1 MKKTAIFASLL
12 LLIAASS
19 FAASNIVIVNLNAP
33 GVGFNDPTPV
43 VPVGGNTG
51 TTLGQQRLNAFQY
64 AADIWGATLDS
75 KVQIRIQAQF
85 ASQTCTA
92 TSATLGSAGATTVHR
107 DFAEAP
113 LPATWYSGALAS
125 KLTGRDM
132 NPTGNHINATFNANL
147 NGNPACL
154 GGRKWYLGFDG
165 NKGTDIDL
173 VAVLLHEFGHGLG
186 FQTFTTLGTGAQF
199 NGFTDMYAR
208 NLLNASTSKTYPQ
221 MTNAERVAASTN
233 SRNLVWVGSHVT
245 EAVPEVLA
253 LGVPLLTV
261 TSPASVAGKYAVGLA
276 AFGAPLSSP
285 GVSGSVVLGLDA
297 SDAAGPS
304 TTDGCSPLTNASAVA
319 GKIAVLD
326 RGTCGF
332 AVKAKNAQD
341 AGAIGVIIADN
352 AAGSPPAD
360 MAGVDESI
368 SIPSVRVTLNDG
380 IALKAALSG
389 GVHATM
395 GLDLSARAG
404 AHPLLQMAQM
414 FAPSPSQ
421 AGSSVSHYDTI
432 AFPNQLMEPSIN
444 VDLTQSV
451 KPPQDMTLP
460 LMRDIGWYPDADL
473 DMVSDAGDDQCL
485 GSDLGATIAIGSCE
499 TGIANI
505 FSSATGC
512 SRSDLIAKIA
522 AASSNHGGFVSGVTS
537 LANEWKKTGEITG
550 REYSTIISC
559 TAGSALP

>member
-1 MKKTAIFASLL
+1 MKRTVIFASLV

-33 GVGFNDPTPV
+33 NVGFNDPTPV
-43 VPVGGNTG
+43 TPVGGNTG

-75 KVQIRIQAQF
+75 KVEIRIQAQF

-92 TSATLGSAGATTVHR
+92 TTATLGSAGATAVNR
-107 DFAEAP
+107 DFVGAP
-113 LPATWYSGALAS
+113 EPATWYSVALAS
-125 KLTGRDM
+125 KLAGVDLR
-132 NPTGNHINATFNANL
+132 PTGNHINATFNANL

-173 VAVLLHEFGHGLG
+173 IAVLLHEFGHGLG
-186 FQTFTTLGTGAQF
+186 FQTFTTLSTGAQF

-208 NLLNASTSKTYPQ
+208 NLLNASTSKSYPQ
-221 MTNAERVAASTN
+221 MTNAERLAASTN
-233 SRNLVWVGSHVT
+233 SRNLVWLGSHVT
-245 EAVPEVLA
+245 DAVPEVLS

-261 TSPASVAGKYAVGLA
+261 TSPASVAGKYPVGIA

-285 GVSGSVVLGLDA
+285 GVSGAVALGLDA

-304 TTDGCSPLTNASAVA
+304 TTDGCSPLSNAAAVA
-319 GKIAVLD
+319 GNIAMLD

-332 AVKAKNAQD
+332 VVKVKNAQD

-360 MAGVDESI
+360 LGGADPSI
-368 SIPSVRVTLNDG
+368 FIPSVRVTISDG
-380 IALKAALSG
+380 TALKAALAD
-389 GVHATM
+389 GVNATM

-414 FAPSPSQ
+414 FAPSPAQ
-421 AGSSVSHYDTI
+421 QGSSVSHFDTI

-444 VDLTQSV
+444 ADLTQSV
-451 KPPQDMTLP
+451 QPPQDMTLP

-499 TGIANI
+499 TGVENI

-512 SRSDLIAKIA
+512 SRSDLISKIA
-522 AASSNHGGFVSGVTS
+522 GASSNHGGFVSGVTN
-537 LANEWKKTGEITG
+537 LANEWRKAGEITG
-550 REYSTIISC
+550 REYSTIVSC
-559 TAGSALP
+559 VAGSVLP